1 MLRRKEF
8 LLYMQ
13 KEINDMNMTVYHC
26 LWLIGSAILLIM
38 LLGSLLSYIE
48 KQDCICA
55 RLTSEEQEFVID
67 DRLRS
72 FHEGIDQ
79 QSGVFIR
86 SSSFCRHGKSIQLTI
101 YPDNGTY
108 KGKVIY

>member
-1 MLRRKEF
+1 
-8 LLYMQ
+8 MQ
-13 KEINDMNMTVYHC
+13 KKNTDLNMTVYRC